1 VICGASASSS
11 ATSRRESYTVAIMT
25 GSFQL
30 GPDAGRVVVKTGRA
44 GVAAR
49 AGHDLTIEVTRWS
62 ARVEIPA
69 DDAGGVTAATIAAEL
84 DLGSLEVREG
94 TGGVKPLTD
103 GDRGQIKKTMA
114 GILGDGTASFASSR
128 ITSAGAGAGT
138 GAGGGGQV
146 EGTLTIRGKAQP
158 VRLQVSEPGPGRY
171 AGTATVLQ
179 SAFGIKPYS
188 GFFGALKLS
197 DEVRVEFEVDL
208 TRARPA

>member
-1 VICGASASSS
+1 
-11 ATSRRESYTVAIMT
+11 MT

-30 GPDAGRVVVKTGRA
+30 GPDAGRVVIKTGRA

-128 ITSAGAGAGT
+128 ITRAGAGAG
-138 GAGGGGQV
+138 AGGQV
-146 EGTLTIRGKAQP
+146 EGTLTIRGKTQP
-158 VRLQVSEPGPGRY
+158 VRLQVTEPGSGRY

-208 TRARPA
+208 ARARPA

>member
-1 VICGASASSS
+1 
-11 ATSRRESYTVAIMT
+11 MT

-30 GPDAGRVVVKTGRA
+30 GPDAGRVTIKTGRA

-69 DDAGGVTAATIAAEL
+69 DDAGGAAAATVAAEL

-103 GDRGQIKKTMA
+103 GDRAQIKKTMA
-114 GILGDGTASFASSR
+114 SILGDGTASFGSSR
-128 ITSAGAGAGT
+128 IVRADT
-138 GAGGGGQV
+138 GGGQV
-146 EGTLTIRGKAQP
+146 EGTLTIKGRAQP
-158 VRLQVSEPGPGRY
+158 VRLQVTEPGPGRY

-188 GFFGALKLS
+188 GFFGTLKLS
-197 DEVRVEFEVDL
+197 DEVRVHFEVDL
-208 TRARPA
+208 AGARPA